1 MKKFALLIIATFVSM
16 SILGCQQ
23 TTTTTFDGAKN
34 ITVYTRDTTSG
45 TREAFFSGIDF
56 HAASTDN
63 TPLVSTYVEVDG
75 NASMITSIQ
84 NDEFGI
90 GYISLSTL
98 NDSGLIGV
106 DFNGVQA
113 STENV
118 LNGTYGLQR
127 PFNYMIRADWTGM
140 ETEHQI
146 IEAFIDYMSTVD
158 GKATIQNKHGII
170 DTSSSDPLWDEIK
183 ENHSVCS
190 LDNTNVTIYFGGST
204 SVESMAKALS
214 AEFSTKCGNFIPEHN
229 HTGSGDAYLRTQGSE
244 KDGANKLHIG
254 FLSRNVKDSEPA
266 LTDTVGRIC
275 LDAVVI
281 VVNANNP
288 LLTSI
293 SAEEIKK
300 IYSGEVS
307 IWNEIQG

>member
-1 MKKFALLIIATFVSM
+1 MKKLALLMLTLFTSVAVY
-16 SILGCQQ
+16 GCQQ
-23 TTTTTFDGAKN
+23 TTTTEFDSTKN

-45 TREAFFSGIDF
+45 TREAFFSGISF
-56 HAASTDN
+56 HEASADN

-84 NDEFGI
+84 NDNFGI

-98 NDSGLIGV
+98 SDSGLMGV

-113 STENV
+113 TTANV

-146 IEAFIDYMSTVD
+146 VEAFVAYMSTVD

-170 DTSSSDPLWDEIK
+170 ESTASDPLWDDIK
-183 ENHSVCS
+183 DNYSVCS
-190 LDNTNVTIYFGGST
+190 LDNSDVTIYFGGST

-229 HTGSGDAYLRTQGSE
+229 HTGSGDSYLRTQGSE

-266 LTDTVGRIC
+266 VENTTGKIC

-293 SAEEIKK
+293 TADEIKK
-300 IYSGEVS
+300 IYSGDVTVWS
-307 IWNEIQG
+307 EIQA